1 MLIKIAI
8 IIALIAVPLF
18 FVFRKRLLPV
28 PDAFPA
34 KWRKYLLDKVKF
46 YQALDA
52 EEKKQYEEDI
62 LYFLSHHK
70 ITGISTEV
78 TDEDR
83 LLVASSGVIPIFGF
97 PEWHYSN
104 LDEVILYPKSFN
116 EVHETE
122 GTTNERNILGMVGSG
137 YMSGKM
143 VLSRPSLRQGFENE
157 STKSNLGI
165 HEFVHLLDY
174 ADGATDG
181 IPEALISHQY
191 SIPWMAMIKT
201 KMEEIQEGDSD
212 INRYG
217 GVSEAEFLPVVSE
230 YFFNRPRLMR
240 DKHPELYTALQQV
253 FQQDPAGDKD
263 EAVAAAKS

>member
-1 MLIKIAI
+1 MILK
-8 IIALIAVPLF
+8 IALIVFIIAIPLY
-18 FVFRKRLLPV
+18 FVFRKKRLPV
-28 PDAFPA
+28 PETFPE
-34 KWRKYLLDKVKF
+34 KWRKYLLQEVKF

-52 EEKKQYEEDI
+52 EERKQYEEDI

-70 ITGISTEV
+70 ITGISTEI

-104 LDEVILYPKSFN
+104 LDEVILYPQSFN
-116 EVHETE
+116 HQHETA

-157 STKSNLGI
+157 TTKSNVGI

-181 IPEALISHQY
+181 IPEALLSHQY
-191 SIPWMAMIKT
+191 SIPWMQMIKT
-201 KMEEIQEGDSD
+201 KMEEIQNGNTD
-212 INRYG
+212 INPYG
-217 GVSEAEFLPVVSE
+217 GVSETEFLPVVSE

-240 DKHPELYTALQQV
+240 DKHPELYKALQQV

-263 EAVAAAKS
+263 EALAAAKG

>member
-1 MLIKIAI
+1 MIIKIFF
-8 IIALIAVPLF
+8 IALIAAVALF

-28 PDAFPA
+28 PEAFPA
-34 KWRKYLLDKVKF
+34 KWRQYLLQEVTF

-52 EEKKQYEEDI
+52 EARKQYEEDI

-70 ITGISTEV
+70 ITGIDTEV

-104 LDEVILYPKSFN
+104 LDEVILYPQSFN
-116 EVHETE
+116 HQHETE

-157 STKSNLGI
+157 STKSNVGI

-181 IPEALISHQY
+181 IPEALLAHQY
-191 SIPWMAMIKT
+191 TIPWITMIKA
-201 KMEEIQEGDSD
+201 KIEAIQEGKSD
-212 INRYG
+212 INPYG
-217 GVSEAEFLPVVSE
+217 GVSETEFLPVVSE
-230 YFFNRPRLMR
+230 YFFNRPRLLR
-240 DKHPELYTALQQV
+240 DKHPHLYDLLQKV
-253 FQQDPAGDKD
+253 FQQDPASDKD
-263 EAVAAAKS
+263 EAIAAAKA